1 MAEKTDITFEIC
13 DVIVNV
19 RAVAIIINN
28 GCVLF
33 QKKENDLVWALP
45 GGKIAIMEK
54 GNETIKRELREE
66 IGEEVEVSELFDV
79 RENFFTYNNKG
90 FHEYMFLY
98 FAKLKNDSKL
108 KNNKFFDGVEVNK
121 HLKFVWLNSK
131 ELEEYN
137 VVPVDI
143 IGMLRDIIGEKNGKL
158 GMSRVRRGRI

>member
-19 RAVAIIINN
+19 RAVAIIING

-33 QKKENDLVWALP
+33 QKKQKDLVWALP

-54 GNETIKRELREE
+54 GNETIKRELKEE

-79 RENFFTYNNKG
+79 RENFFTYNNKK

-98 FAKLKNDSKL
+98 FANLKSDSKL
-108 KNNKFFDGVEVNK
+108 KYHKFFDGVEVNK
-121 HLKFVWLNSK
+121 HLKFAWFNSE
-131 ELEEYN
+131 ELEKYD
-137 VVPVDI
+137 VVPIDI
-143 IGMLRDIIGEKNGKL
+143 IDMLRDIIEKNTDKREV
-158 GMSRVRRGRI
+158 SRCRERIK